1 MPVRG
6 IGDQD
11 AYNVLHRRQTR
22 YDKEMVIPRDAPIL
36 TTAAMRAA
44 EAACVEAG
52 TSLSELM
59 DRAGAAVADTAWRMA
74 AGGPVLILCG
84 PGNNGGDG
92 YVAARLLAERG
103 AAVRVAALAEPATD
117 LGRAARALWGGPVEA
132 LTGDTGPAPLI
143 VDALF
148 GVGLT
153 RPIGGDLAAILR
165 RFAGRRVLAVDVPSG
180 VDGDGVHDWTPPL
193 SADVTLALGAL
204 KPAHMLLPAAPH
216 CGRVL
221 LAAIGIAA
229 TRAMRSAALPLI
241 VAPGATAHKFNRGMV
256 LVRSGPM
263 SGAARLTAAAA
274 LRSGAGY
281 VVLSGADDAPFDAII
296 AEEAARYGE
305 RLGDARVGAVIVG
318 PGYPGGEG
326 LDRDV
331 AAALDG
337 GKPLVL
343 DAAAIAAALP
353 RLRASRGVVPAI
365 LTPHEGEF
373 TRAFPGLA
381 GSKID
386 RAKAAAADA
395 GAVLIYKGA
404 DTVIAA
410 PDGRV
415 VAAWPGS
422 PWLATAGTG
431 DVLAGACGAML
442 ARGGDAFDAAVSAV
456 GWHIARAQAIGPG
469 LVADDLAADDL
480 AKD

>member
-1 MPVRG
+1 MPVP
-6 IGDQD
+6 
-11 AYNVLHRRQTR
+11 AH
-22 YDKEMVIPRDAPIL
+22 APIL

-44 EAACVEAG
+44 EAACGASG

-59 DRAGAAVADTAWRMA
+59 DRAGAAVADTAWRMG
-74 AGGPVLILCG
+74 AGGPLLILCG

-103 AAVRVAALAEPATD
+103 AEVRVAALAPPATD
-117 LGRAARALWGGPVEA
+117 LAKAARDGWRGPVEPLA
-132 LTGDTGPAPLI
+132 ADIASAPLI
-143 VDALF
+143 IDALF

-153 RPIGGDLAAILR
+153 RPIGDGLAAILR
-165 RFAGRRVLAVDVPSG
+165 GFAGRRVLAVDVPSG
-180 VDGDGVHDWTPPL
+180 VDGDGIHDWTPPL
-193 SADVTLALGAL
+193 PADVTLALGAL
-204 KPAHMLLPAAPH
+204 KPAHVLLPAADH

-221 LAAIGIAA
+221 LAPIGIAA
-229 TRAMRSAALPLI
+229 DRTMRSAPKPSAA
-241 VAPGATAHKFNRGMV
+241 APGATAHKFNRGMV

-263 SGAARLTAAAA
+263 PGAARLTAAAS

-296 AEEAARYGE
+296 AEDAAGYAE
-305 RLGDARVGAVIVG
+305 RLGDARVGAVVVG
-318 PGYPGGEG
+318 SGYPAGAG
-326 LDRDV
+326 LDGDV
-331 AAALDG
+331 AAALDS

-353 RLRASRGVVPAI
+353 RLRGIGGAVPVI

-373 TRAFPGLA
+373 AKAFPGLP

-395 GAVLIYKGA
+395 GAVVIYKGA

-422 PWLATAGTG
+422 PWLATAGSG

-442 ARGGDAFDAAVSAV
+442 ARGGDAFDAAVAAV
-456 GWHIARAQAIGPG
+456 GWHIARAAAIGPG
-469 LVADDLAADDL
+469 LVADDLVEE
-480 AKD
+480 

>member
-1 MPVRG
+1 MSVPS
-6 IGDQD
+6 
-11 AYNVLHRRQTR
+11 
-22 YDKEMVIPRDAPIL
+22 DAPIL

-44 EAACVEAG
+44 EAACAAAG
-52 TSLSELM
+52 TSLAELM

-92 YVAARLLAERG
+92 YVAAHLLAGRG
-103 AAVRVAALAEPATD
+103 AEVRVAALAEPATD
-117 LGRAARALWGGPVEA
+117 LARAARARWEGPVEA
-132 LTGDTGPAPLI
+132 LSCETAPAPLV

-153 RPIGGDLAAILR
+153 RPVGDDLAAILR

-180 VDGDGVHDWTPPL
+180 VDGDGARDWAPPL
-193 SADVTLALGAL
+193 PANVTLALGAL
-204 KPAHMLLPAAPH
+204 KPAHVLLPAAAH

-221 LAAIGIAA
+221 LAPIGISAD
-229 TRAMRSAALPLI
+229 RAMRTAPRPRDAP
-241 VAPGATAHKFNRGMV
+241 PGAMAHKFNRGMV

-263 SGAARLTAAAA
+263 PGAARLAAAAA

-281 VVLSGADDAPFDAII
+281 VVLSGVESAPFDAII
-296 AEEAARYGE
+296 AEGAGRYGE
-305 RLGDARVGAVIVG
+305 RLGDARVGAVILG
-318 PGYPGGEG
+318 PGYPADEI

-331 AAALDG
+331 AAALDS
-337 GKPLVL
+337 GKSLVL

-353 RLRASRGVVPAI
+353 RLRTFGGAVPAI

-373 TRAFPGLA
+373 AKAFPGLE

-395 GAVLIYKGA
+395 GAVVIYKGA
-404 DTVIAA
+404 DTIIAA

-431 DVLAGACGAML
+431 DVLAGVCGAML
-442 ARGGDAFDAAVSAV
+442 ARGGDTFDAAVAAV
-456 GWHIARAQAIGPG
+456 GWHIARAKAIGRG
-469 LVADDLAADDL
+469 LVADDLVADDL
-480 AKD
+480 LKD